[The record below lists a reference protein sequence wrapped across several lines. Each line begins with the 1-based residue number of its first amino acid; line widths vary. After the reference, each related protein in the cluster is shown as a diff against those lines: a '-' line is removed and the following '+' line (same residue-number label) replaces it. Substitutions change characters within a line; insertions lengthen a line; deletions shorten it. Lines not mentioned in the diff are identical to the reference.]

1 MYLARLTSPNSV
13 LPLID
18 TLVVKNQ
25 PRSLFVVDD
34 QVRSCPSGSLT
45 ENRYLNKEGAVY
57 VGTYDAGVDA
67 KQLYEDILASLP
79 QKQHLTGHKLVL
91 GCTRDA
97 GKRMAAFVQPEAA

>member
-1 MYLARLTSPNSV
+1 MYLARLTGPNSV

-18 TLVVKNQ
+18 TLVVKNK
-25 PRSLFVVDD
+25 PRSLFVVDG
-34 QVRSCPSGSLT
+34 QVRSCPSDSLS

-57 VGTYDAGVDA
+57 IGTYDAGVGA

-79 QKQHLTGHKLVL
+79 QKHLTSHKLVL

-97 GKRMAAFVQPEAA
+97 GKRMAAFIQPEAA

>member
-18 TLVVKNQ
+18 TLVVKNK

-34 QVRSCPSGSLT
+34 QVRSCPSDSMSESRL
-45 ENRYLNKEGAVY
+45 LHKEGAVY
-57 VGTYDAGVDA
+57 VGTYDAGVGA

-79 QKQHLTGHKLVL
+79 QHQLTSHQNVM

-97 GKRMAAFVQPEAA
+97 GKRLAAFIQPEAV